1 MTTKLP
7 RKITAMGLIVLL
19 NSVTSKPLKAQVP
32 ARPSTIPQ
40 VIPRDIQPPSTA
52 PLPTPQPQRLPPPQQ
67 ILPPSNLSPNPEEQF
82 PDATKETFIVKRF
95 EILDGTVFSQIELDK
110 LLEEFI
116 NRPITLNDL
125 YQARQKITDLYIS
138 KDYILCGAYIPPQK
152 IRSGIVKIQIVETK
166 LRDIEIKSTQ
176 RLNKSYIRSR
186 IAAANNGPLNQQR
199 LLKSLQLL
207 KLNPL
212 IQNLSANLQPGNLP
226 EQIKLVVEVVEA
238 KTFSTQVILDN
249 GRFPSIGSFQRRIQ
263 LNEANLLG
271 LGDSLSVGYSN
282 TDASNFFYGSYT
294 LPLNPKNGTLSFN
307 YGTGNSSVIEHP
319 FDTLN
324 IKSASRYY
332 ELIFRQPIF
341 QSPTEELTLGLT
353 ASRRE
358 SEADYAPLGKQIPFP
373 QLGAN
378 DQGKTRV
385 SALRFFQEW
394 ITRGSTQVFA
404 VRSQFNLG
412 LDAFNATVNQDA
424 PDSRFFSWQGQAQWL
439 RLLAPD
445 TLLLFGF
452 NTQLATRSL
461 VPLEQFSLGG
471 IESVRGYRQ
480 DLLLADNGIFA
491 SAEVQVPVLR
501 IPKINGMLQL
511 IPFTDF
517 GVVWNNSVST
527 TANTNSPNTL
537 ASIGLGLRWSQ
548 DVNFTAR
555 IDYGIPLVSVDQ
567 PDQTWQENGLYFYFQ
582 YNNF

>member
-1 MTTKLP
+1 MTANLP
-7 RKITAMGLIVLL
+7 RKISALGLFILL
-19 NSVTSKPLKAQVP
+19 NSIVYKPLKAEVP
-32 ARPSTIPQ
+32 ARPPIIPQ
-40 VIPRDIQPPSTA
+40 VIPRDIQPPSSA
-52 PLPTPQPQRLPPPQQ
+52 PLPTPQPQQSPLPQQ
-67 ILPPSNLSPNPEEQF
+67 ILPPSNLSPNLEEQF
-82 PDATKETFIVKRF
+82 PDTTKETFTVKRF
-95 EILDGTVFSQIELDK
+95 EVLGGTVFSQQELDK
-110 LLEEFI
+110 VLKEFI
-116 NRPITLNDL
+116 NRPITLDDL
-125 YQARQKITDLYIS
+125 YQARQKITDLYID
-138 KDYILCGAYIPPQK
+138 KDYISCGAYIPPQK
-152 IRSGIVKIQIVETK
+152 IWSGIVKIQIVETK
-166 LRDIEIKSTQ
+166 LRDIEIEGTR

-186 IAAANNGPLNQQR
+186 IAAGNNGPLNQKR

-207 KLNPL
+207 KFNPL
-212 IQNLSANLQPGNLP
+212 IQNLSANLQPGNIP
-226 EQIKLVVEVVEA
+226 GQIKLVVEVVEA
-238 KTFSTQVILDN
+238 RTFNAQMILDN
-249 GRFPSIGSFQRRIQ
+249 TRSPSIGSFQRRIQ
-263 LNEANLLG
+263 VNEANLLG
-271 LGDSLSVGYSN
+271 LGDNLSLGYSN

-294 LPLNPKNGTLSFN
+294 LPLNSKNGTLSFN

-332 ELIFRQPIF
+332 ELTFRQPMF

-358 SEADYAPLGKQIPFP
+358 SEANYAPLGEQIPFP
-373 QLGAN
+373 QLGSN

-412 LDAFNATVNQDA
+412 LDVFNATVNQDA

-461 VPLEQFSLGG
+461 LPLEQFSLGG

-491 SAEVQVPVLR
+491 SAEVQVPILR
-501 IPKINGMLQL
+501 ISKINGILQL

-517 GVVWNNSVST
+517 GIVWNNSGST
-527 TANTNSPNTL
+527 IANTNSPNIL

-548 DVNFTAR
+548 NANFSAR
-555 IDYGIPLVSVDQ
+555 LDYGIPVVSVDQ
-567 PDQTWQENGLYFYFQ
+567 PNQTWQENGLYFYLQ